1 MSRRRVADKTVPVSI
16 GLPQSLLDRLN
27 MQLDWRQSRSKWVK
41 NAIIAKLE
49 AHDNE
54 SQIIAE
60 LSTKRIITLLFN
72 RNIINWFEYEQLI
85 SKLPVEGIEVEQ

>member
-27 MQLDWRQSRSKWVK
+27 MQLDWRQSRSRWVK
-41 NAIIAKLE
+41 NAIVAKLE
-49 AHDNE
+49 AHDSE

-72 RNIINWFEYEQLI
+72 RSIINWFEYEQLI
-85 SKLPVEGIEVEQ
+85 SKLPVEGIEEAQ

>member
-27 MQLDWRQSRSKWVK
+27 LQLDWRQSRSRWVK
-41 NAIIAKLE
+41 NSIIAKLE
-49 AHDNE
+49 AHDSE

-60 LSTKRIITLLFN
+60 LSSKRIITLLFN

-85 SKLPVEGIEVEQ
+85 SKIPVEGIEEAQ